1 MNQIAKE
8 MAAYIGLAKD
18 LDYLQHTGTPQ
29 MFPMDPNGSG
39 RYREGTGENPYQHS
53 MTFLS
58 RVAKLES
65 KGWKPTT
72 ENVFKEFGI
81 KSLTEYKREI
91 SLCKQEEKLA
101 QMDRAYHLRFDLGH
115 SNAEVERMMGV
126 DEGTLRGWYK
136 TIEKGKQNKVKNL
149 SNDLKNIMESK
160 SKDKVAIDIGKGVEK
175 ELNISRNRLDTAAQL
190 LEHEGYKRY
199 NIQVPQPTNPGQ
211 NTTMTV
217 LAKPGVTQDYLYKN
231 LDKIDSLKTYIS
243 RDLGETIEKKFHYP
257 ESMDSKR
264 LAIRYAEDGGT
275 NKDGVMEIRR
285 GVPDLDLGGSHY
297 AQVRILVDGTHYLKG
312 MCVYANPEDVKKWP
326 KGVDI
331 MFNTNKSKEKSK
343 MEVLKKITDDPEN
356 PFGAII
362 KEEGG
367 QYWYD
372 PKTGLRITDDLK
384 NHKDKKL
391 GLINK
396 KSDEGDWTQWKDK
409 LPSQFLSKQPKKLIE
424 EQLQISKD
432 IKKQQYEEIMSL
444 TNPTLKKHFLQDFAN
459 KCDSEA
465 KDLKAIALP
474 GQKYQVILPVDAMGD
489 KQIYAPNY
497 ANGTKLA
504 LVRYPHA
511 GTFEIPILTVNNNNP
526 EAKKMFLDSKTG
538 KVSNILKDCVGISH
552 TVAEQLSGADFDG
565 DTVACIPTDVPGG
578 RVKISSRDY
587 LKGLKNWDD
596 KLAYGPDPD
605 HAGGHVID
613 KDGKEHWYRNGIEY
627 KPLPK
632 QNTNREMGKIS
643 NLITDMTLVGAT
655 DSEMERAVKHSM
667 VIIDA
672 AKHHLDYMGS
682 EKENNIDQLKRKY
695 QPKFNPDGSPE
706 LDKFG
711 IQKGG
716 GASTIISL
724 AKNEIRVPK
733 RRGEPRINEK
743 GKSYYN
749 PDLPEG
755 ALIYFNANDKDLY
768 YPKGTY
774 DKDKGTKTLNLS
786 PETAKKLGTKT
797 ITYNYKDSKDRE
809 KYEPVIKRD
818 SKTGE
823 VYMTNK
829 KGDIKYITEM
839 RTDKIAKMDETRDA
853 MTLVRNKSD
862 QKELLYADYANS
874 MKALA
879 NQARKASLKIKTPGI
894 DKEAKK
900 KYAKEVEEL
909 EKGLNKVYLNKPMER
924 EAIRRAT
931 VRIKDR
937 TEGKNLEPKD
947 VKKIKQQEMTK
958 ARNEIGTVPRK
969 ERMPDIT
976 DKQWE
981 AIQSNAIGS
990 SKLMQILKN
999 TDSEKLYERAMP
1011 KDSKKLTTA
1020 QISRIKAMINS
1031 NRFTASEIALK
1042 MHVSVSTIQSYM
1054 N

>member
-8 MAAYIGLAKD
+8 MATYIGLAKD

-29 MFPMDPNGSG
+29 MFPNDPNGSG

-53 MTFLS
+53 MSFLS

-101 QMDRAYHLRFDLGH
+101 QMDRADKLRKDGH
-115 SNAEVERMMGV
+115 STTAIEKMMGV
-126 DEGTLRGWYK
+126 DEATLRGWFK
-136 TIEKGKQNKVKNL
+136 TIDSGKQNKVKNL
-149 SNDLKNIMESK
+149 SNDLKNIIESK

-175 ELNISRNRLDTAAQL
+175 DLNISRNRLDTAAQL

-211 NTTMTV
+211 NTTMTL
-217 LAKPGVTQDYLYKN
+217 LAKPGITQDYLYKN
-231 LDKIDSLKTYIS
+231 LDKIDSTKEYIS
-243 RDLGETIEKKFHYP
+243 RDLGDSLEKKFHKP
-257 ESMDSKR
+257 SSMDSKR
-264 LAIRYAEDGGT
+264 LAIRYAEDGGKS
-275 NKDGVMEIRR
+275 KDGVMEIRR
-285 GVPDLDLGGSHY
+285 GCPDLDLGGSHY

-312 MCVYANPEDVKKWP
+312 MAVYAHPDDVKKWP

-331 MFNTNKSKEKSK
+331 MFNTNKTKDKSK
-343 MEVLKKITDDPEN
+343 MEVLKPITDDPEN

-372 PKTGLRITDDLK
+372 PKTGQRITDNLNK
-384 NHKDKKL
+384 HKDKKL

-432 IKKQQYEEIMSL
+432 IKKREYEEIMSL
-444 TNPTLKKHFLQDFAN
+444 TNPTLKKHFLQEFAN

-465 KDLKAIALP
+465 KDLKAVALP

-497 ANGTKLA
+497 KNGTKLA

-511 GTFEIPILTVNNNNP
+511 GTFEIPVLTVNNNNP
-526 EAKKMFLDSKTG
+526 EAKRMFLDSKTG
-538 KVSNILKDCVGISH
+538 QVSSILKDCVGISH
-552 TVAEQLSGADFDG
+552 KVADQLSGADFDG

-578 RVKISSRDY
+578 RVKISHREY
-587 LKGLKNWDD
+587 LKGLKDWDD

-605 HAGGHVID
+605 GGHVKASES
-613 KDGKEHWYRNGIEY
+613 KDGKEHYYRNGIEY

-632 QNTNREMGKIS
+632 HNTNKEMGIIS
-643 NLITDMTLVGAT
+643 NLITDMTLIGAP

-672 AKHHLDYMGS
+672 AKHKLDYKGS
-682 EKENNIDQLKRKY
+682 EKENNIDQLKKKY
-695 QPKFNPDGSPE
+695 QPKFDKEGNPIYKKNGEQDY
-706 LDKFG
+706 
-711 IQKGG
+711 G
-716 GASTIISL
+716 GASTIISK
-724 AKNEIRVPK
+724 AKNETRVPK

-768 YPKGTY
+768 YPEGSY
-774 DKDKGTKTLNLS
+774 NKDKGTKTLKLS
-786 PETAKKLGTKT
+786 PESAKKLGVKT

-809 KYEPVIKRD
+809 KYEPVINKD
-818 SKTGE
+818 PKTGE
-823 VYMTNK
+823 VSMTNK
-829 KGDIKYITEM
+829 KGDIKYVTEI
-839 RTDKIAKMDETRDA
+839 RKDKIAKMDETRDA
-853 MTLVRNKSD
+853 MTLVRNKREP
-862 QKELLYADYANS
+862 KEILYADYANS
-874 MKALA
+874 MKSLA
-879 NQARKASLKIKTPGI
+879 NQARKASLKIKTPTI
-894 DKEAKK
+894 DKEAKR
-900 KYAKEVEEL
+900 KYSKEVEEL
-909 EKGLNKVYLNKPMER
+909 EKGLDRVYLNKPMER

-931 VRIKDR
+931 VRINSKINGKD
-937 TEGKNLEPKD
+937 LEPKE

-958 ARNEIGTVPRK
+958 ARNEIGTIPRK

-1011 KDSKKLTTA
+1011 KDKKKLTTA

-1042 MHVSVSTIQSYM
+1042 MNVSVSTIQSYM

>member
-1 MNQIAKE
+1 MNPIAE
-8 MAAYIGLAKD
+8 EISTFIGLAKD

-29 MFPMDPNGSG
+29 KFAGDPNGSG
-39 RYREGTGENPYQHS
+39 RYREGSGENPYQHS

-65 KGWKPTT
+65 QGWKPTAD
-72 ENVFKEFGI
+72 NVLKEFGI

-101 QMDRAYHLRFDLGH
+101 KIDRAVKLNKDGH
-115 SNAEVERMMGV
+115 GSTAIGKMMGES
-126 DEGTLRGWYK
+126 EGTVRDWLRDA
-136 TIEKGKQNKVKNL
+136 EKNKQNKVRNL
-149 SNDLKNIMESK
+149 ANDLKDIISSK
-160 SKDKVAIDIGKGVEK
+160 SKDKVAIDIGKGVEND
-175 ELNISRNRLDTAAQL
+175 LNVSRNRLDTAAQL

-199 NIQVPQPTNPGQ
+199 TIQVPQPTNPGQ
-211 NTTMTV
+211 NTTMTL
-217 LAKPGVTQDYLYKN
+217 LAKPGITQDYLYKH
-231 LDKIDSLKTYIS
+231 LDKIDSTKEYIS
-243 RDLGETIEKKFHYP
+243 RDFGDSLEKKFHYP

-264 LAIRYAEDGGT
+264 LAIRYAEDGGKS
-275 NKDGVMEIRR
+275 KDGVMEIRR
-285 GVPDLDLGGSHY
+285 GVPDLDLSGSHY
-297 AQVRILVDGTHYLKG
+297 AQVRILVDNNHYLKG
-312 MCVYANPEDVKKWP
+312 MAVYAHPDDVKKWP

-331 MFNTNKSKEKSK
+331 MFNTNKTKDVSK
-343 MEVLKKITDDPEN
+343 MDVLKKITDDPEN

-362 KEEGG
+362 KEKGG

-372 PKTGLRITDDLK
+372 PKTGLKITDDLQ

-432 IKKQQYEEIMSL
+432 IKKQQYEEIMAL

-459 KCDSEA
+459 KCDKEA

-497 ANGTKLA
+497 KNGTQLA

-511 GTFEIPILTVNNNNP
+511 GIFEIPVLTVNNNNP
-526 EAKKMFLDSKTG
+526 EAKRMFLDSKTG
-538 KVSNILKDCVGISH
+538 KVSNILQDCVGISH
-552 TVAEQLSGADFDG
+552 KVAEQLSGADFDG
-565 DTVACIPTDVPGG
+565 DTVACIPTNVPGG
-578 RVKISSRDY
+578 RVKIAHREY
-587 LKGLKNWDD
+587 LKGLKTFDD
-596 KLAYGPDPD
+596 KIDYGPDKGNPI
-605 HAGGHVID
+605 ID
-613 KDGKEHWYRNGIEY
+613 KNGKEHWYRNGIEY

-643 NLITDMTLVGAT
+643 NLISDMNLIGAT
-655 DSEMERAVKHSM
+655 DNEIVRAVKHSM

-682 EKENNIDQLKRKY
+682 ERENNIEQLKRKY
-695 QPKFNPDGSPE
+695 QPKFNADGTPE
-706 LDKFG
+706 LDKNG
-711 IQKGG
+711 LQKGG

-755 ALIYFNANDKDLY
+755 ALIYFNAKDKDLY
-768 YPKGTY
+768 YAKGTY
-774 DKDKGTKTLNLS
+774 DKEKGTKTLKLT
-786 PETAKKLGTKT
+786 PESAKELGVKS

-809 KYEPVIKRD
+809 KYEPVINKD
-818 SKTGE
+818 PKTGK

-829 KGDIKYITEM
+829 KGNIKYVTEI

-853 MTLVRNKSD
+853 KTLVRDDDN
-862 QKELLYADYANS
+862 QKEILYADYANS

-879 NQARKASLKIKTPGI
+879 NQARKASLKIKTPLI

-900 KYAKEVEEL
+900 KYSKEVEEL
-909 EKGLNKVYLNKPMER
+909 EMGLNRVYLNKPMER
-924 EAIRRAT
+924 EAVRRAT
-931 VRIKDR
+931 VRINNR
-937 TEGKNLEPKD
+937 TEGKDLEPKEI
-947 VKKIKQQEMTK
+947 KKIKQQEMTK
-958 ARNEIGTVPRK
+958 ARNEIGTIPRK
-969 ERMPDIT
+969 ERMPEIT

-999 TDSEKLYERAMP
+999 TDPDKLYERAMP
-1011 KDSKKLTTA
+1011 KDKKRLTTA
-1020 QISRIKAMINS
+1020 QINRIKAMINS